1 LPAPDPDT
9 LARDFETL
17 AQAVRQA
24 GALALTYFGKTLEIK
39 EKTGNQGPVT
49 NADLAVNALLCEAL
63 LGARPDYGWL
73 SEESPDGPERQSKSH
88 VWIIDPIDG
97 TRGFIKAKP
106 DFTIS
111 AALAISGQIVLSVIY
126 APAHEAFYSAAL
138 GAGAQLNGATMKSAL
153 TVNLD
158 EARVLGAKSL
168 YRHANWREAWP
179 EMVIENRPS
188 IAYRM
193 ALVASGAYDLTISLG
208 RTHEWDIAAGAL
220 LLSEAGAHVSDH
232 LGRPLTFNRPIP
244 SLPSMLACAS
254 GLADDVLKRTASIK
268 LPG

>member
-1 LPAPDPDT
+1 MLEPKRDSLT
-9 LARDFETL
+9 RDFDIL
-17 AQAVRQA
+17 SQAVREA
-24 GALALTYFGKTLEIK
+24 GALALKYFGKPLDIQ
-39 EKTGNQGPVT
+39 EKPGNQGPVT
-49 NADLAVNALLCEAL
+49 NADLAVNDLLCEAL

-73 SEESPDGPERQSKSH
+73 SEESPDGPERWSKSH

-111 AALAISGQIVLSVIY
+111 AALAVAGEIVLSVIY
-126 APAHEAFYSAAL
+126 APAHEAFYSAVL
-138 GAGAQLNGATMKSAL
+138 GAGAQLNGAAIKSSPATSL
-153 TVNLD
+153 ID
-158 EARVLGAKSL
+158 ARALGAKAL
-168 YRHANWREAWP
+168 YRHAHWREAWP
-179 EMVIENRPS
+179 DMVIENRPS

-220 LLSEAGAHVSDH
+220 LLSESGAHVSDH
-232 LGRPLTFNRPIP
+232 LGQLLTFNRPVP

-254 GLADDVLKRTASIK
+254 GLAGDVLKRTASIK